1 MRRVV
6 VVGVLR
12 LEVRIPEAHSL
23 KEKRRVVRALTSR
36 VRNKFNV
43 SIAECADQDVWQR
56 AVLGVAQVGNEQPHV
71 DACLRNVVHFIDEQ
85 QLAPIGA
92 EAIEFLHY

>member
-1 MRRVV
+1 M

-12 LEVRIPEAHSL
+12 LELRIPEAHSL
-23 KEKRRVVRALTSR
+23 KEKRRVLRALTAR

-43 SIAECADQDVWQR
+43 SIAECAEQDVWQH
-56 AVLGVAQVGNEQPHV
+56 AVLGVAQVGNEEPHV
-71 DACLRNVVHFIDEQ
+71 DACLRSVVQFIDRQE
-85 QLAPIGA
+85 LAPIGA

>member
-1 MRRVV
+1 M

-12 LEVRIPEAHSL
+12 LAVRIPESHSL

-43 SIAECADQDVWQR
+43 SIAECADHDAWQR

-71 DACLRNVVHFIDEQ
+71 DACLREVVHFIDQ
-85 QLAPIGA
+85 QHLAPLGE

>member
-1 MRRVV
+1 M

-12 LEVRIPEAHSL
+12 LELRIPGAHSL
-23 KEKRRVVRALTSR
+23 KEKRRVVRALTAR

-43 SIAECADQDVWQR
+43 SIAECEDQDLWQH
-56 AVLGVAQVGNEQPHV
+56 AVLGVVQVGNEQPHV
-71 DACLRNVVHFIDEQ
+71 DACLRSVVLFIDEQ

>member
-1 MRRVV
+1 M

-12 LEVRIPEAHSL
+12 LELRIPAARSL

-43 SIAECADQDVWQR
+43 SIAECEGQNLWQH

-71 DACLRNVVHFIDEQ
+71 DACLRSVVLFIDEQ